1 MLSGLYDVL
10 GFFIDLFMGKYSQFY
25 LIVFILIIVL
35 AAIIDLFISIGSKKS
50 ENKLLLFI
58 KSLGIHFVGII
69 VFCGILLFI
78 NRMLTFIPF
87 FHINSQSEELMGL
100 TGITLYLSL
109 LFVLFVGL
117 FFMKMRGHK
126 LFHVVIQFFI
136 AIAIFYIG
144 TLLLNF
150 SVPFNIPVILAD
162 IAIVVL
168 IGNVLLEYIEKVD

>member
-25 LIVFILIIVL
+25 LIVFVLIIVL
-35 AAIIDLFISIGSKKS
+35 AAIIDVFISIGSKKS
-50 ENKLLLFI
+50 GSKLLLFI

-69 VFCGILLFI
+69 VFCGIILFI
-78 NRMLTFIPF
+78 NRTLTFIPF
-87 FHINSQSEELMGL
+87 FHINSKSEELMGL

-117 FFMKMRGHK
+117 IFMKMRGSK
-126 LFHVVIQFFI
+126 LFCVVIQLLI

-150 SVPFNIPVILAD
+150 SVPFSMPIILAD
-162 IAIVVL
+162 IVIVVL
-168 IGNVLLEYIEKVD
+168 IGDILMEYVD

>member
-35 AAIIDLFISIGSKKS
+35 AAIVDVFISIASKKS
-50 ENKLLLFI
+50 ESKLLVFI
-58 KSLGIHFVGII
+58 KSLGIHFVGIV

-78 NRMLTFIPF
+78 NRILSFIPF
-87 FHINSQSEELMGL
+87 FYTNSKSEELMGL
-100 TGITLYLSL
+100 TGITLYFSL

-117 FFMKMRGHK
+117 FFIKVRGNK
-126 LFHVVIQFFI
+126 LFCLAIQLLI
-136 AIAIFYIG
+136 AIVIFYIG

-150 SVPFNIPVILAD
+150 SVPFSITIILAD
-162 IAIVVL
+162 IVIVVL
-168 IGNVLLEYIEKVD
+168 IGNILMEYID

>member
-35 AAIIDLFISIGSKKS
+35 AAIIDLFLSIGSKKS

-126 LFHVVIQFFI
+126 FFHVVIQFFI

>member
-58 KSLGIHFVGII
+58 KSLGIHFFGII

-150 SVPFNIPVILAD
+150 SVAFNIPIILAD

-168 IGNVLLEYIEKVD
+168 IGNVLFEYIEKVD

>member
-35 AAIIDLFISIGSKKS
+35 AAIIGLFISIGSKKS

-150 SVPFNIPVILAD
+150 SVPFKN
-162 IAIVVL
+162 VL
-168 IGNVLLEYIEKVD
+168 INNISK

>member
-10 GFFIDLFMGKYSQFY
+10 GFFIDLFMGKHSQFY

-35 AAIIDLFISIGSKKS
+35 GSIIDVFISIASKKS
-50 ENKLLLFI
+50 ESKLLVFI
-58 KSLGIHFVGII
+58 KSLGIHFVSII

-78 NRMLTFIPF
+78 NRILTFIPF
-87 FHINSQSEELMGL
+87 FHINSKSEELMGL

-117 FFMKMRGHK
+117 FFIKRRRSS
-126 LFHVVIQFFI
+126 LFCVVLQLFI

-150 SVPFNIPVILAD
+150 SVPFSMPIILAD
-162 IAIVVL
+162 IVIVVL
-168 IGNVLLEYIEKVD
+168 IGNVLMEYID

>member
-109 LFVLFVGL
+109 LFVLFVGQ

-150 SVPFNIPVILAD
+150 SVAFNIPIILAD

>member
-1 MLSGLYDVL
+1 
-10 GFFIDLFMGKYSQFY
+10 MGKYSQFY

-35 AAIIDLFISIGSKKS
+35 AAIIDLFISIGFKKS

-150 SVPFNIPVILAD
+150 SIPFSMLIILAD
-162 IAIVVL
+162 IVIVVL